1 MLMQDPSAL
10 VRDEKR
16 FKVAMKAYLQL
27 QVTFS
32 AVSAAE
38 PAMQTQ
44 MQIVSTNK
52 NFSSHRLLACSI
64 VSLLNSLQRELGRRG
79 NRHTRLL
86 RLLRLW
92 PVNNFA
98 FDKTNIFQEAMKPH
112 FEDFNK
118 V

>member
-1 MLMQDPSAL
+1 MLMRDPSAL

-27 QVTFS
+27 QATFS
-32 AVSAAE
+32 AVSVEE

-52 NFSSHRLLACSI
+52 NFSSHPLACSI
-64 VSLLNSLQRELGRRG
+64 VSLVNSLQRELGRRG

-86 RLLRLW
+86 RLW
-92 PVNNFA
+92 PVNNSHL
-98 FDKTNIFQEAMKPH
+98 TKPT
-112 FEDFNK
+112 FSK
-118 V
+118 KL